1 MQRWAAA
8 VSAAPVVVVGGGPA
22 GLAVAATLASRRA
35 NVVVLERGD
44 GVGANWRT
52 RYDGLRL
59 NTVRWLSHLPGLRIP
74 LQMGRW
80 LSRDDYVDYLEHYTK
95 VHQLRIQTGVTVQRI
110 DPGSDARWRVT
121 TDGGIVDA
129 SAVVV
134 ATGAFDSPVM
144 PSWPGLSRY
153 RGDLRHAGRY
163 RDPGPYVG
171 RHVLVVGAG
180 ASGLEISAL
189 LAAGGAARVDLSVRS
204 CQNLF
209 TREWHGL
216 PLTPSPVAQR
226 LPTAVL
232 DAGGRLTHRLL
243 GADWPSPLPRAE
255 AGLGTALR
263 RDGHE
268 PVVADGVV
276 EALREGRVGLVP
288 GVSDLGDDTVIL
300 DDGRELRP
308 DAVIVATGYRHG
320 LEPLVG
326 HLGVLG
332 PDARPSSTVH
342 MGLSFIGF
350 EPTVTGRLV
359 QLRRQAREVE
369 RAVRSAPS

>member
-80 LSRDDYVDYLEHYTK
+80 LSRDDYVDYLEQYTK

-134 ATGAFDSPVM
+134 ATGAFDSPVV

-171 RHVLVVGAG
+171 HHVLVVGAG

-189 LAAGGAARVDLSVRS
+189 LAA
-204 CQNLF
+204 
-209 TREWHGL
+209 
-216 PLTPSPVAQR
+216 
-226 LPTAVL
+226 
-232 DAGGRLTHRLL
+232 
-243 GADWPSPLPRAE
+243 
-255 AGLGTALR
+255 
-263 RDGHE
+263 
-268 PVVADGVV
+268 
-276 EALREGRVGLVP
+276 
-288 GVSDLGDDTVIL
+288 
-300 DDGRELRP
+300 
-308 DAVIVATGYRHG
+308 
-320 LEPLVG
+320 
-326 HLGVLG
+326 
-332 PDARPSSTVH
+332 
-342 MGLSFIGF
+342 
-350 EPTVTGRLV
+350 
-359 QLRRQAREVE
+359 
-369 RAVRSAPS
+369 